1 MGPLMHCLMKQLNM
15 DTGATELLGVVP
27 ADEAAKTI
35 REARARRKRGDPVVL
50 AAIPVVL
57 Q

>member
-1 MGPLMHCLMKQLNM
+1 MHCLMKQLNM